1 MSTTTKPGSSARP
14 STQQFSGKPA
24 VVATAPPRG
33 RLRLTRRGRLVLV
46 LLFVALCFVAF
57 SLGRTSSQAS
67 TSPSGPATRAVTVEP
82 GQTLWQIAKTAVP
95 GADPRDTID
104 RIRELN
110 GMSTAPVQAGQ
121 RLIVPA

>member
-1 MSTTTKPGSSARP
+1 MSTTTKP
-14 STQQFSGKPA
+14 STSQRFSGQSAPMMA
-24 VVATAPPRG
+24 NPPRG

-67 TSPSGPATRAVTVEP
+67 TTPSGPATRAVTVEP
-82 GQTLWQIAKTAVP
+82 GQTLWQIAKTVEP
-95 GADPRDTID
+95 GVDPRDTID